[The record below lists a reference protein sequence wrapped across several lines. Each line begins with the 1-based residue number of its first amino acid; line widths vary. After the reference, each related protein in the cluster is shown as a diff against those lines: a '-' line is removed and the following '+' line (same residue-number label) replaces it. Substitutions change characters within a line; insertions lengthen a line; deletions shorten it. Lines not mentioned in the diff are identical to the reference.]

1 VTDANRQRSLRRSKD
16 GPLRLALWA
25 GSFERAGTQQFLL
38 EFLRRLDRSRFSP
51 VVLSTLKVGELL
63 PEIESLGIDVHEFG
77 TGASLASPET
87 ARQVFGAT
95 SFLRRERIDILS
107 CMLGLVT
114 LIGPYVGR
122 LAGVPIVVNNQ
133 RNLSYWI
140 AGGAKEAAYRF
151 ANRNLVDAVMVNS
164 HAAASE
170 LETRFRTPAGK
181 IVYVPPGIDLS
192 RFDRASASDALREE
206 LGLGASHVVGIVA
219 KLSPVKGH
227 EHFLRAASRVRERR
241 DDVTFLIVGD
251 GPLRA
256 ELESLTA
263 KLKLTDAVR
272 FVGVREDIPEVL
284 GLMDVFVLSS
294 LSEGAPNVILEAM
307 AAGVPVVASNVG
319 GVPDVV
325 RDGETGRLVK
335 PGDPAGL
342 ADAVLRILDDE
353 TRAGLMGGLARKI
366 VRAEHN
372 IDDVV
377 EYVQQVFEGLAA
389 GVAPAEQRRPGG
401 ARDRS

>member
-1 VTDANRQRSLRRSKD
+1 MTDANRQRSLRRSKD

-38 EFLRRLDRSRFSP
+38 ELLRRIDRSRFAP
-51 VVLSTLKVGELL
+51 VVLSTLRVGELL
-63 PEIESLGIDVHEFG
+63 PEIEALGIDVHEFG
-77 TGASLASPET
+77 TGASLTSPAT
-87 ARQVFGAT
+87 ARQIVGAA

-122 LAGVPIVVNNQ
+122 MAGVPIVVNNQ

-151 ANRNLVDAVMVNS
+151 ANRHLVDAVMVNS
-164 HAAASE
+164 RAAASE
-170 LETRFRTPAGK
+170 LEMRFRTPPGK
-181 IVYVPPGIDLS
+181 IVRLAPGIDLS
-192 RFDRASASDALREE
+192 RFDRGASSEALRDEM
-206 LGLGASHVVGIVA
+206 GLGASRVVGIVA

-227 EHFLRAASRVRERR
+227 DHFLRAAARIRERC
-241 DDVTFLIVGD
+241 DDVTFLVVGD

-256 ELESLTA
+256 DLESLTDELGLA
-263 KLKLTDAVR
+263 DAVR

-319 GVPDVV
+319 GVPDMV
-325 RDGETGRLVK
+325 RDGETGRLVE
-335 PGDPAGL
+335 PGDPDAL
-342 ADAVLRILDDE
+342 ADAVLDILNDE
-353 TRAGLMGGLARKI
+353 TSAGLMGRLAQSV

-372 IDDVV
+372 IEDVV
-377 EYVQQVFEGLAA
+377 ECVQQVFEGLAA
-389 GVAPAEQRRPGG
+389 GMSPAEQRRPGG
-401 ARDRS
+401 ARD